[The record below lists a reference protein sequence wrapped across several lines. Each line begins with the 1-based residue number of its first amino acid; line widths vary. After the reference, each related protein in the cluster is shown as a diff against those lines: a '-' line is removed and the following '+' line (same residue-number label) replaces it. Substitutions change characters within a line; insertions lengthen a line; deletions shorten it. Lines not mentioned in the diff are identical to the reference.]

1 MLYLKQILLVTVVC
15 IYSCGTIHNKQTY
28 KSYQKIALCECVL
41 SNYNRLIKDTF
52 RLNDVSKSVIF
63 LESKI
68 PYENVKVLDSFVQ
81 ANTANYYKS
90 SFSHTSTQDS
100 SFNEILNLCIE
111 FSNSKQLKQFY
122 TNKINK

>member
-15 IYSCGTIHNKQTY
+15 IYSCSTIHNKQTY

-63 LESKI
+63 MELKI
-68 PYENVKVLDSFVQ
+68 SFENVEVLDSFVQ

-90 SFSHTSTQDS
+90 IFSHTTTQDTN
-100 SFNEILNLCIE
+100 FNEILNLCID